1 MAGWIPTM
9 VVALVARSEGGELL
23 ALWPATVSSKGL
35 DTALTANQGLKYR
48 FIIIF
53 DFFFI

>member
-53 DFFFI
+53 DFYTS